1 MPESSDPGLRGRD
14 LIGLGGLLVGSVVLC
29 TILGLVVDD
38 AAGTSPA
45 FTIAGVFLG
54 MAFGALGFALR
65 VRAAV
70 R

>member
-1 MPESSDPGLRGRD
+1 MGA
-14 LIGLGGLLVGSVVLC
+14 IVVF
-29 TILGLVVDD
+29 TVLGLVVDD
-38 AAGTSPA
+38 AAGTSPV

-54 MAFGALGFALR
+54 MASGALGFALR